1 MPHTISLGGSA
12 VRRTEGLA
20 LGLALG
26 FHLAGGTA
34 LVVLSGVAHR
44 RLQKEPVAVELRGV
58 LRWTQ
63 AAVAGGEQRQ
73 EGGGQSGQGE
83 SARVSV
89 VPEEASVHTRREAPQ
104 PLRPS
109 SVPLVGGVDPGTPS
123 NRAVELREDDPIA
136 GESNLVVPPGATAG
150 GPGAAAAA
158 STAETQ
164 GTGGVE
170 RVGSGGVNHGVGHGA
185 RAGSGSGPGGDPQ
198 RLLALVRSKIRA
210 HRRYPE
216 LARRRGI
223 EGKVEVSF
231 RILPDGRVAE
241 LMVRRGADPM
251 LDEAALAAVRAAS
264 PLPPFPEPL
273 TVELDFGLEDGP
285 AAGAPAAPQEEEEF

>member
-1 MPHTISLGGSA
+1 MPHTISRGGST
-12 VRRTEGLA
+12 VSRTEGLA

-26 FHLAGGTA
+26 FHLAGGMA
-34 LVVLSGVAHR
+34 LVMLSGIAQR
-44 RLQKEPVAVELRGV
+44 RLQEGPVAVELRGV

-63 AAVAGGEQRQ
+63 AAMAGGERQ
-73 EGGGQSGQGE
+73 AEGE
-83 SARVSV
+83 SGRRESMRMSGAPDGTS
-89 VPEEASVHTRREAPQ
+89 AHARREAPQ
-104 PLRPS
+104 PVRPL
-109 SVPLVGGVDPGTPS
+109 SVLPAGGTEAGSPPALTLEARPDNPMPGE
-123 NRAVELREDDPIA
+123 NH
-136 GESNLVVPPGATAG
+136 LVVPLAAMAG
-150 GPGAAAAA
+150 GPDSAAAEG
-158 STAETQ
+158 TAQTQ
-164 GTGGVE
+164 GSGKERAGPSSAGHGTGQGTTP
-170 RVGSGGVNHGVGHGA
+170 GSGGGG
-185 RAGSGSGPGGDPQ
+185 GGDSQ
-198 RLLALVRSKIRA
+198 RLLALVRSKIRS

-231 RILPDGRVAE
+231 RILSDGRVSE

-285 AAGAPAAPQEEEEF
+285 AAGAPVAPQEEEQF